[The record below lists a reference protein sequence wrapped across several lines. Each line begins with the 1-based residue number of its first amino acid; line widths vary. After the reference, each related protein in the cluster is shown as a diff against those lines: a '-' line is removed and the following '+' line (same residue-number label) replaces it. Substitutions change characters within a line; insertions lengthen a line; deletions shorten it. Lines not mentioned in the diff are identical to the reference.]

1 MSPISARTLLKES
14 LGIGVILFVTYTV
27 GAVMNTISEVG
38 ILESTGDFIR
48 SGFVLAGTA
57 IAILYV
63 LVRSVSLART
73 LPNTEMQLAPG
84 TAEFVREAVTLSIPV
99 ILWFTVA
106 GLSTMLQVDSTLNS
120 AIETIVLASTRA
132 GILTAIL
139 YVLARGIAF
148 LPRPDQNT
156 TGFAPTDD

>member
-14 LGIGVILFVTYTV
+14 LSIGAILFVTYTV
-27 GAVMNTISEVG
+27 GAVMNTISEIG
-38 ILESTGDFIR
+38 ILQSTGDFIR
-48 SGFVLAGTA
+48 SGFIFAGTA

-63 LVRSVSLART
+63 LVRSVSLAHT
-73 LPNTEMQLAPG
+73 LSDAGIRLIPSTTEFA
-84 TAEFVREAVTLSIPV
+84 REAFILSIPI

-106 GLSTMLQVDSTLNS
+106 VLSTMLQADNTLNA
-120 AIETIVLASTRA
+120 AIETIILASTRA

-139 YVLARGIAF
+139 YVLAHGIAF

-156 TGFAPTDD
+156 TGFVPTDD